1 MIDFLEVTERLRK
14 ILTTTLK
21 KNKIYDRDIAEAL
34 GLEPQYYAVIKKRK
48 KIPYE
53 SIAKFCQH
61 QKISIN
67 WILFAQSPQYLE

>member
-1 MIDFLEVTERLRK
+1 MIDFLEVTERLRN

-48 KIPYE
+48 KIL
-53 SIAKFCQH
+53 S
-61 QKISIN
+61 S
-67 WILFAQSPQYLE
+67 